1 MLDPCRVR
9 VKVMLTKQLLLSV
22 VVVVELRYDYTYRI
36 ERCFGVVSGCSW

>member
-22 VVVVELRYDYTYRI
+22 VVVELRYDYTHRI